1 MLLPR
6 FEAKENTKVQLSVFA
21 GLNQRDKISDTEL
34 THMVNMSADA
44 VPALSPREPRKFVAN
59 VAGATAVC
67 APEYTGGE
75 LSAFTGV
82 RGTTFY
88 YNGKAMGGAL
98 SEGTKSIA
106 DFNGKICIFP
116 DKVYYDYMPNPDT
129 GEVSD
134 ALVSMEKSITVSGAK
149 LYSNYNEVT
158 GEYTSYISANGADF
172 DKNFSV
178 GDSIVIAGSSKSKNN
193 TKVVSGRKDFASDND
208 IVSVVA
214 EKVAPTRIDLVMY
227 NKKGKKMTFDN
238 VAEANKITLKR
249 AIPDMDHIC
258 VHNNRLWG
266 TAVSGEC
273 VYASKLGDCTNFYS
287 YAGLSDDS
295 WYGSVGTGG
304 GFTGICSYR
313 SAVVA
318 FKRGCIHHIY
328 GDAPVNFSMP
338 KQTAGGCI
346 DARSISEI
354 SGVLYYLSFDGFKA
368 YSGGEPYDI
377 SPKLK
382 HRYISCASGSDGRH
396 YIASAVRED
405 GERDVLVYT
414 PEIDVWV
421 REDDAPFIDFCSYN
435 GEVYGITDEEMYKM
449 RGGNTRTNW
458 SVTSK
463 RFTYDVMDHK
473 GMSCMWIRTD
483 MDKDSVLRVLV
494 SRDGGEFE
502 LCKEIAG
509 AGFLVHRIP
518 VRFGKCESFRVML
531 EGVGKAIVHD
541 VEITTHNGGRTM

>member
-6 FEAKENTKVQLSVFA
+6 FEARENTKVQLSVFS
-21 GLNQRDKISDTEL
+21 GLNRRDKISDTEL
-34 THMVNMSADA
+34 TDMVNMSADA
-44 VPALSPREPRKFVAN
+44 IPALSPREPRKFVAN

-88 YNGKAMGGAL
+88 YNGNAVGGSL
-98 SEGTKSIA
+98 TEGGKSIA

-116 DKVYYDYMPNPDT
+116 DKVYYDYMPSPDT
-129 GEVSD
+129 GEISD
-134 ALVSMEKSITVSGAK
+134 KLVSMEKSVTVSGAK
-149 LYSNYNEVT
+149 LYSSYNEVT
-158 GEYTSYISANGADF
+158 GEYTSYISASGAGF
-172 DKNFSV
+172 DSIFSV
-178 GDSIVIAGSSKSKNN
+178 GDSIVISGSSKSKNN
-193 TKVVSGRKDFASDND
+193 TKVVSGRKDFAADND

-214 EKVAPTRIDLVMY
+214 EKVASTRIDLVMY

-238 VAEANKITLKR
+238 VTETNKITLKR
-249 AIPDMDHIC
+249 AVPDMDHIC

-346 DARSISEI
+346 DAGSICEVG
-354 SGVLYYLSFDGFKA
+354 GVLYYLSYDGFKA

-382 HRYISCASGSDGRH
+382 YRYISCASGSDGRR
-396 YIASAVRED
+396 YIASAVSED

-414 PEIDVWV
+414 PDADVWV
-421 REDDAPFIDFCSYN
+421 REDNAPFTNFCTYN
-435 GEVYGITDEEMYKM
+435 GEVYGITDAEMYKM
-449 RGGNTRTNW
+449 RGGNSPTNW

-463 RFTYDVMDHK
+463 RLTYNAIEHK
-473 GMSCMWIRTD
+473 GLSCMWIRAD
-483 MDKDSVLRVLV
+483 MEKGCEMRVLV
-494 SRDGGEFE
+494 SKDGGRFE
-502 LCKEIAG
+502 LCKEVKG
-509 AGFLVHRIP
+509 SGFLVHRIP

-531 EGVGKAIVHD
+531 EGRGKVVIHD
-541 VEITTHNGGRTM
+541 VEITTHNGGRIM